1 MDDVKKEDEVADP
14 IAATAF
20 VKQVRFTINIEASY
34 NKYQRVGRRPGRDGE
49 ACLSQTNK
57 GALRSGLFAEFGLRC
72 R

>member
-34 NKYQRVGRRPGRDGE
+34 NKYQRVG
-49 ACLSQTNK
+49 
-57 GALRSGLFAEFGLRC
+57 
-72 R
+72 